1 MLRLVGQGG
10 VALLQE
16 RGKAPSDCCIVLRCE
31 VSREVRRKGSQ
42 KVAGARGGAEAQQQ
56 PRCLDVVDGGDAR
69 QEPVMV
75 VALMPELARD
85 ERIMSQRGA
94 ERCETLRFWR
104 ESPVSDPDAL
114 FTLAKV
120 SDVGGLL
127 AGGVPDSCFALVQ
140 TDSCP
145 VPPRGRESI
154 VERAHALGRCDDVR
168 IEEGEPSL
176 AIPELALEVAKGFVL
191 RQRVKRGHQ
200 RIALFAAFALTD
212 DVCAVGFI
220 VPGVRSGR
228 SIELAGKGKEG
239 LKLRPCVQRTQ
250 HGTSGDVIESADR
263 VNRQHGRSRAR
274 FSGGTEK
281 PPHSLRPCAGAEP
294 ELVRHACLLQ
304 VWGKVLRQHA
314 ANEPT
319 EDVADHKRAHT
330 AIGLT
335 RRPTRI
341 PSSTSEGTSALA
353 SRTAAPCN
361 RRASSS
367 SSSRMRMCSLVAADG
382 PGAEPRRALRK
393 QRRKAGR
400 GGGAGLSL
408 GVLTH
413 RFGQRGVRSGGGAV
427 RGHGALQ
434 ACRSTRQLKA
444 GR

>member
-1 MLRLVGQGG
+1 MRCKAVLPGGAETEPPKALGQLSCVEAGGGQGG

-42 KVAGARGGAEAQQQ
+42 KVVCARGGAEAQQQ
-56 PRCLDVVDGGDAR
+56 PRCLEVVDGGDAR

-145 VPPRGRESI
+145 VPQRGRESI
-154 VERAHALGRCDDVR
+154 VERSHAVGRCDDVR
-168 IEEGEPSL
+168 IVEEGEHSL

-220 VPGVRSGR
+220 VPGVRAGR
-228 SIELAGKGKEG
+228 SIELAGKGEEG

-274 FSGGTEK
+274 LSGGTEE
-281 PPHSLRPCAGAEP
+281 PAHSLRPCAGAEP

-330 AIGLT
+330 AVGLFKGDEASDPDSCKHFGGHIGV
-335 RRPTRI
+335 
-341 PSSTSEGTSALA
+341 G
-353 SRTAAPCN
+353 
-361 RRASSS
+361 
-367 SSSRMRMCSLVAADG
+367 
-382 PGAEPRRALRK
+382 
-393 QRRKAGR
+393 
-400 GGGAGLSL
+400 
-408 GVLTH
+408 
-413 RFGQRGVRSGGGAV
+413 
-427 RGHGALQ
+427 
-434 ACRSTRQLKA
+434 
-444 GR
+444 